1 MDTIL
6 ENRMNNEHVSF
17 MPRVL
22 SDESKHFSVTYCL
35 SDPGKH
41 LGCCW
46 QSQAMV
52 PVPVH
57 LAPQA
62 FMSHL
67 FRAGHVEINVQIWP
81 LLLASAEAEPVA
93 CTHLLGW
100 FLKRVGVYFALVT
113 VVV

>member
-1 MDTIL
+1 
-6 ENRMNNEHVSF
+6 MNNECVSF

-57 LAPQA
+57 LDPQA

-67 FRAGHVEINVQIWP
+67 FRAGHWARTCCHKDEGD
-81 LLLASAEAEPVA
+81 
-93 CTHLLGW
+93 T
-100 FLKRVGVYFALVT
+100 ALSS
-113 VVV
+113 

>member
-1 MDTIL
+1 
-6 ENRMNNEHVSF
+6 MNNEHVSF
-17 MPRVL
+17 MLRVL

-41 LGCCW
+41 LRCCW

-57 LAPQA
+57 LVPQA

-67 FRAGHVEINVQIWP
+67 FRAGHWARSCCHKDEGG
-81 LLLASAEAEPVA
+81 
-93 CTHLLGW
+93 T
-100 FLKRVGVYFALVT
+100 ALSS
-113 VVV
+113 